1 MDNIARLLV
10 IMTYLRDPVQGCSWD
25 LEQTFASIAPHT
37 LEEAF
42 EVVDAIERGDFDDL
56 KQELGDLLLQ
66 VVYYAQMAQE
76 QNLFDLEQIAKSISD
91 KLVRRHP
98 HVFGDSDFADGK
110 ARAAPWEVEKAHE
123 RATKRPAAETQ
134 SVLDD
139 VALALPALSRAQKLQ
154 KRVALVGFDWP
165 NQSGVVAKILEELE
179 ELRDMLVTGECKAR
193 IEEELGDLLFA
204 VVNLAR
210 WQGIDSEGALRAA
223 NKKFE
228 RRFRAIEAKLAEQKC
243 RPDDCTLQELDALWA
258 NIKREERTR

>member
-10 IMTYLRDPVQGCSWD
+10 IMTYLRDPVQGCSWE

-76 QNLFDLEQIAKSISD
+76 QNLFDFDQIAKSISD

-98 HVFGDSDFADGK
+98 HVFGDSDFAD
-110 ARAAPWEVEKAHE
+110 
-123 RATKRPAAETQ
+123 
-134 SVLDD
+134 D
-139 VALALPALSRAQKLQ
+139 RAQKLQ

-193 IEEELGDLLFA
+193 VEEELGDLLFA

-228 RRFRAIEAKLAEQKC
+228 RRIRAIEAKLAERKY
-243 RPDDCTLQELDALWA
+243 RPDDCTLQELDALWE

>member
-1 MDNIARLLV
+1 VA
-10 IMTYLRDPVQGCSWD
+10 
-25 LEQTFASIAPHT
+25 
-37 LEEAF
+37 
-42 EVVDAIERGDFDDL
+42 
-56 KQELGDLLLQ
+56 
-66 VVYYAQMAQE
+66 
-76 QNLFDLEQIAKSISD
+76 
-91 KLVRRHP
+91 
-98 HVFGDSDFADGK
+98 
-110 ARAAPWEVEKAHE
+110 WEVEKARE
-123 RATKRPAAETQ
+123 RATKHPAAETQ

-154 KRVALVGFDWP
+154 KRAALVGFDWS

-210 WQGIDSEGALRAA
+210 WQGMDSEGALRAA

-228 RRFRAIEAKLAEQKC
+228 RRIRAIEAKLAERKY
-243 RPDDCTLQELDALWA
+243 RPDDCTLQELDALWE